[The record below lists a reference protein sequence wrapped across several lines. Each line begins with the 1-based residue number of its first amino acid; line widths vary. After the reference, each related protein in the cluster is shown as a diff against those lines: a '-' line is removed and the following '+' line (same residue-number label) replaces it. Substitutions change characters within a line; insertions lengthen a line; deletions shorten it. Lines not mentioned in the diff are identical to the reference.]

1 MEWKKMG
8 EELRDDI
15 YIENADE
22 LTELKYSDNEER
34 PIFES
39 VRVTKK
45 DFSVFELFRKYN
57 NGKLILDVDF
67 QRNFVWNSKQQS
79 ELLESILMG
88 LPLPIFY
95 FKQQDDSTY
104 VVVDGKQRLSALFAF
119 LDNKFALKNLK
130 ILTFLNGKKYMD
142 LESKYGIYQSQL
154 EDYQIYSHVILPPT
168 PDKVIFDIFDRVNR
182 GGTQLNKQEIRNAL
196 YHGQGLNM
204 MNGITLTQ
212 EFQKATRIDSKKD
225 KRMKGTYLLTR
236 FFAFFLLYN
245 DYLGTNCRYDGDIDG
260 LIEKTLVYMNKCGN
274 VIYTLKEIAMES
286 LRKAYI
292 LLGNGCFRKE
302 LNASNPINMNI
313 FETCMYLMTLV
324 EDNSLTIEMKNL
336 FYQTITSEMFLHCI
350 GDSRDSVYKVDMRF
364 RMMDEIA
371 KEIKNDF

>member
-1 MEWKKMG
+1 MG
-8 EELRDDI
+8 EDLRDDI

-22 LTELKYSDNEER
+22 LTELKYLDSEER

-45 DFSVFELFRKYN
+45 DFSIFELFRKYN

-130 ILTFLNGKKYMD
+130 ILAFLNGRRYMD

-168 PDKVIFDIFDRVNR
+168 PDKIIFDIFDRVNR

-196 YHGQGLNM
+196 YHGQGLDMINDV
-204 MNGITLTQ
+204 TLTE
-212 EFQKATRIDSKKD
+212 EFQRATRIESRRDR
-225 KRMKGTYLLTR
+225 RMKGAYLLTR
-236 FFAFFLLYN
+236 FFAFYLLYN
-245 DYLGTNCRYDGDIDG
+245 DYLGSDCRYDGDIDK
-260 LIEKTLVYMNKCGN
+260 LIEKTLVYMNQCGN
-274 VIYTLKEIAMES
+274 FIDTLREIAVES

-292 LLGNGCFRKE
+292 FLGSGCFRKG

-313 FETCMYLMTLV
+313 FETSMYLMTLV
-324 EDNSLTIEMKNL
+324 EDNNLTIEMKNL
-336 FYQTITSEMFLHCI
+336 FYQTITSEMFLDCI
-350 GDSRDSVYKVDMRF
+350 GDSRDNAYKVHMRF
-364 RMMDEIA
+364 RMMNEIV
-371 KEIKNDF
+371 KERGNDF

>member
-1 MEWKKMG
+1 MG

-196 YHGQGLNM
+196 YHGQGLNI

-245 DYLGTNCRYDGDIDG
+245 DYLGANCRYDGDIDG
-260 LIEKTLVYMNKCGN
+260 LIEETLVYMNKCGN

>member
-1 MEWKKMG
+1 MG

-104 VVVDGKQRLSALFAF
+104 VVVD
-119 LDNKFALKNLK
+119 
-130 ILTFLNGKKYMD
+130 GKKYMD

-245 DYLGTNCRYDGDIDG
+245 DYLGANCRYDGDIDG

-371 KEIKNDF
+371 EEIKNDF

>member
-1 MEWKKMG
+1 MG
-8 EELRDDI
+8 EYLRDNI

-22 LTELKYSDNEER
+22 LTKLKYSDNAGR

-45 DFSVFELFRKYN
+45 DFSVFELFRKYK

-67 QRNFVWNSKQQS
+67 QRGFVWKSKQQS

-95 FKQQDDSTY
+95 FKLQDDSTY

-119 LDNKFALKNLK
+119 LDNQFALKNLK

-142 LESKYGIYQSQL
+142 LEWKYGIYQSQL

-168 PDKVIFDIFDRVNR
+168 PDKIIFDIFDRVNR
-182 GGTQLNKQEIRNAL
+182 GGTKLNKQEIRNAL
-196 YHGQGLNM
+196 YHGQGLDM
-204 MNGITLTQ
+204 MNDITLTM
-212 EFQKATRIDSKKD
+212 EFQKATRIDSRRD
-225 KRMKGTYLLTR
+225 RRMKGAYLLTR

-245 DYLGTNCRYDGDIDG
+245 NYLGSDCRYDGDIDG
-260 LIEKTLVYMNKCGN
+260 LIEKTLVYMNQCGHFIN
-274 VIYTLKEIAMES
+274 TLREIAMDS
-286 LRKAYI
+286 LRKAYL
-292 LLGNGCFRKE
+292 LLGNGCFRKG

-324 EDNSLTIEMKNL
+324 EDNNLTIEMKNS
-336 FYQTITSEMFLHCI
+336 FYQAITSEIFLDCI
-350 GDSRDSVYKVDMRF
+350 GDSRDSVYKVDVRF